1 MAPGIHAATFP
12 VHLPKFV
19 LGELCDKA
27 AGLVD
32 CCLGSGTTLIACE
45 KLKRVCYGIEIDP
58 HYCDVILQRW
68 EDFTGKKAKKV
79 KK

>member
-1 MAPGIHAATFP
+1 MHLQPAMARPIRNHGGAVYDPF
-12 VHLPKFV
+12 
-19 LGELCDKA
+19 
-27 AGLVD
+27 
-32 CCLGSGTTLIACE
+32 LGSGTTLIACE
-45 KLKRVCYGIEIDP
+45 KLKRTCYGIEIDP